1 MIIPY
6 KELEEIENRSTGVF
20 VLKCPKARVQLV
32 TRKSQPNEIILIQFD
47 SLGNA
52 KTSQSFMGEMGFWKA
67 TKEFEKIIADKLGL
81 REVSGFEV
89 GMVVQLD
96 RDYGKFKKGDVLLV
110 KAVNAN
116 NQATEYTLMNK
127 KQIENIKK
135 SPAYSKLNKLDDA
148 ELLNDLGIKNVSD
161 IGLETEY
168 EFTALENEIVL
179 PNLSTILGFK
189 VETLYPLNKK
199 KGGGLFNIQGFAF
212 DKNKKGKFIISAFGN
227 FDDGAVARVPLKD
240 LKKS

>member
-6 KELEEIENRSTGVF
+6 QELEEIENRSTGVY

-32 TRKSQPNEIILIQFD
+32 TRKDQPNEILLIQFD
-47 SLGNA
+47 SIGNA
-52 KTSQSFMGEMGFWKA
+52 KTSQSFTGEMGFWSA

-81 REVSGFEV
+81 REVSGFEI

-96 RDYGKFKKGDVLLV
+96 RDYGKFKKGDVLLI
-110 KAVNAN
+110 KAVNAD
-116 NQATEYTLMNK
+116 NQATEYERMNK
-127 KQIENIKK
+127 KQIDNIKK
-135 SPAYSKLNKLDDA
+135 SPAYSKLNKSDDS

-168 EFTALENEIVL
+168 EFTSMDNEVTL
-179 PNLSTILGFK
+179 PNLSTILGFN

-199 KGGGLFNIQGFAF
+199 KGGGLFKIQGFAF
-212 DKNKKGKFIISAFGN
+212 DKNKKGKYVISGFGN
-227 FDDGAVARVPLKD
+227 FEDGAVGRVPLKD